1 GEDGDKRLGI
11 RLILA
16 SAPLW
21 LGMSQFAEY
30 HRWLEQAIITLD
42 SLGQRGGAEELQ
54 VQIGLCVL
62 LFAADGPGEGFL
74 RAATQVLRIAK

>member
-1 GEDGDKRLGI
+1 ADWLRMERTTWWERYGNAIDDVRAALVWALGEDGDKRLGI

-42 SLGQRGGAEELQ
+42 SLGQRGGAE
-54 VQIGLCVL
+54 
-62 LFAADGPGEGFL
+62 
-74 RAATQVLRIAK
+74 